1 MDDLPD
7 ALEQFAA
14 RVETL
19 ERRVKALEALE
30 HPAAAVSAAPEL
42 AARSADE
49 VAGAFSVAQA
59 AGAFSVLGKAMLGI
73 AGAYLLRAVAESG
86 SLPLLTIAAVAI
98 VYALLW
104 LVAAARVKPEAWLH
118 SLIYAGASALILA
131 PMLWE
136 LTLKFKVLPPTVTAG
151 ILAGFVL
158 VASALAWKRDLVPVF
173 WVANAAA
180 ALTALALL
188 LGTSELPPFLA
199 ALLLMA
205 LISEGAALRNH
216 ERSVRPLIAAAA
228 DLAVWVLI
236 YSYLSPQNSPA
247 NYPAIARLGLL
258 VPAFLLF
265 LIYGSSVTIRALHLR
280 RELTLFDASQA
291 LVAFLL
297 AACSVVVFEPGGGGV
312 LGLGLACLLL
322 AAACYAAVL
331 FRFDTSEERRNSRI
345 FATWAA
351 GLLLAGCVLSLP
363 ALWLAVCLSLA
374 AIGFIVLGVRL
385 GRLTLQFHGLAFL
398 AMAAAQSGLLR
409 FTFHALIGSLP
420 AGFAWSM
427 GVVATCAPIC
437 YLAARPCPQET
448 WKQQFLHLV
457 TAALAVC
464 ALAALLIQGLLWLAA
479 LGIAPDVQHIAFIRT
494 LTLCAA
500 ALALAFGGSHW
511 RRIELTRIAYAA
523 LGLVAVKL
531 LYEDLRH
538 GHLAF
543 IAGSIFLFAVTLMA
557 VPRLART
564 VQNAQELASAR
575 SESVRVS
582 QR

>member
-1 MDDLPD
+1 
-7 ALEQFAA
+7 
-14 RVETL
+14 
-19 ERRVKALEALE
+19 
-30 HPAAAVSAAPEL
+30 
-42 AARSADE
+42 
-49 VAGAFSVAQA
+49 
-59 AGAFSVLGKAMLGI
+59 
-73 AGAYLLRAVAESG
+73 
-86 SLPLLTIAAVAI
+86 
-98 VYALLW
+98 
-104 LVAAARVKPEAWLH
+104 
-118 SLIYAGASALILA
+118 
-131 PMLWE
+131 
-136 LTLKFKVLPPTVTAG
+136 
-151 ILAGFVL
+151 
-158 VASALAWKRDLVPVF
+158 
-173 WVANAAA
+173 VANAAA

-188 LGTSELPPFLA
+188 LATSELAPFVA

-247 NYPAIARLGLL
+247 NYPAIAKLGLF

-265 LIYGSSVTIRALHLR
+265 LIYGSSVTIRALPLR
-280 RELTLFDASQA
+280 RQLTVFEAVQT

-297 AACSVVVFEPGGGGV
+297 AACSVVVLVPAGGV
-312 LGLGLACLLL
+312 LELGLACLFLS
-322 AAACYAAVL
+322 AACYAAVL
-331 FRFDTSEERRNSRI
+331 FRFDSATEGRNSRI
-345 FATWAA
+345 FSTWAA
-351 GLLLAGCVLSLP
+351 GLLLAGCVLSLS

-409 FTFHALIGSLP
+409 FAFHALIGSLP
-420 AGFAWSM
+420 AGLAWSA
-427 GVVATCAPIC
+427 GVVATCTPIC
-437 YLAARPCPQET
+437 YLAVRPCPQET

-457 TAALAVC
+457 TASLAVC
-464 ALAALLIQGLLWLAA
+464 ALAALLIQGLVWLAA
-479 LGIAPDVQHIAFIRT
+479 LGVVPDVQHIAFIRT

-500 ALALAFGGSHW
+500 ALALAFGGSHR

-531 LYEDLRH
+531 LFEDLRH

-564 VQNAQELASAR
+564 VQKA
-575 SESVRVS
+575 
-582 QR
+582 